1 MNLGETLEEK
11 RENFALLDAKAK
23 KWGKVG
29 RIVGWICAI
38 FISLMMLTAITNG
51 ILEFI
56 GILITCAVM
65 IIVLPIFYYYYAQ
78 ILCYG
83 YIKVLEWFAKNNI
96 GASDVAIAAGGSI
109 AISYLL
115 GGRKSAKI
123 AGVMWLILL
132 GIVISVGV
140 FVGLYYYYI
149 TNKEMKELGI
159 A

>member
-1 MNLGETLEEK
+1 MNLGNTIEEK
-11 RENFALLDAKAK
+11 RANFALLDAKAK

-38 FISLMMLTAITNG
+38 FISLGMLTAITNG

-83 YIKVLEWFAKNNI
+83 YIKVREWFAKKGI
-96 GASDVAIAAGGSI
+96 GAEDVALAAGGSI
-109 AISYLL
+109 AISYFL

-123 AGVMWLILL
+123 AGVMWLVLL
-132 GIVISVGV
+132 FIVISVGV
-140 FVGLYYYYI
+140 FVGLYYYYL
-149 TNKEMKELGI
+149 THKEMKEIGV

>member
-1 MNLGETLEEK
+1 MNLGNTVEEK
-11 RENFALLDAKAK
+11 RANFALLDAKAK

-38 FISLMMLTAITNG
+38 FISLMMLTAQTEG
-51 ILEFI
+51 ILGFI
-56 GILITCAVM
+56 GVLITCAAM
-65 IIVLPIFYYYYAQ
+65 ILVLPIFYYYYAQ

-83 YIKVLEWFAKNNI
+83 YIKVMEWFVAKGI
-96 GASDVAIAAGGSI
+96 GAGDVAIAAGGSI

-123 AGVMWLILL
+123 AGVMWLVMLF
-132 GIVISVGV
+132 IVISVGI